1 MVLKTEKEIPNITD
15 VPEEFNNLRQICEPL
30 LSQTELSLVQQA
42 YEYAQKALGDKCWE
56 WNEPIIHHSIEVAKI
71 VVKEVGLGS
80 DSIITALL
88 HNVLDVHSDLEIRY
102 VQIEKQFG
110 KAVRNM
116 LEGINK
122 INDLDTETISIHSEN
137 YRRLML
143 ALSGDVRVILIKI
156 ADRLHD
162 MRTVDWV
169 DDKLQKRYA
178 TETSYL
184 YAPLAHRLGLYVIKS
199 ELEDL
204 ALRTLN
210 TEAYSYI
217 ENRLKETEIQR
228 QNFVADFVRPIS
240 ERLKKKN
247 FKFEMKSRTKSIYSI
262 WNKMNKSKVDFD
274 EVFDLFAIRV
284 ILNSKLEEEK
294 SDCWQVYSMVTETY
308 QPNTERMRDW
318 ISIPKS
324 NGYESL
330 HTTVMGPGGKWVE
343 VQIRTQRMDEVA
355 EKGLAAHWKYKGGKG
370 NQELDDWLSNIREI
384 LESKETSIV
393 DFIDDFQRNIYDDEI
408 FVFTPRG
415 DLKKLPG
422 GATLLDFAYDI
433 HSHLGDQCTG
443 GKVNRKHVTLK
454 HVLNNGDQVEIETNK
469 NQKPK
474 VDWLDFVTTSKAKN
488 RIKSSLNEAKKIEA
502 ANGKEII
509 LRKFKNWKLEFNDEA
524 IRLAIKH
531 FKLKYAIDLYYNI
544 SIEKIDP
551 LEIKNLLAEKQE
563 SSAQEQVAEML
574 PSEEVK
580 SLHFSEGEDYLV
592 IDNNLK
598 HVTYKL
604 APCCNPIPGDNIFGF
619 VTIKEGIK
627 IHRHSCPN
635 AKDMMER
642 YPYRVI
648 KARWK
653 NADVRNA
660 FQATVRISG
669 EDHIGLVGEITNT
682 LAKDFQIQIRSI
694 SVDSDNQGEF
704 FGTIR
709 LLVFDTGH
717 LDFVMQ
723 RLKQIEGVRHVSR
736 GD

>member
-1 MVLKTEKEIPNITD
+1 MNLIKNNTTPHTED
-15 VPEEFNNLRQICEPL
+15 VPIVYSELRSICAPL
-30 LSQTELSLVQQA
+30 LGDEELALVDKA
-42 YEYAQKALGDKCWE
+42 FEYVKQIIGDKCWE
-56 WNEPIIHHSIEVAKI
+56 WGEPILHHSVEVAKI
-71 VVKEVGLGS
+71 VVKEVGLGV
-80 DSIITALL
+80 DSILTAIL
-88 HNVLDVHSDLEIRY
+88 HNAFEEQEGAELKYAE
-102 VQIEKQFG
+102 IEKLFG
-110 KAVRNM
+110 RPVKNM

-122 INDLDTETISIHSEN
+122 INGLDTETISVHSEN

-162 MRTVDWV
+162 MRTLDWV
-169 DDKLQKRYA
+169 SDQLKHKYA
-178 TETSYL
+178 SETSYL
-184 YAPLAHRLGLYVIKS
+184 YAPLAHRMGLYVIKS

-210 TEAYSYI
+210 AEAYKYI
-217 ENRLKETEIQR
+217 ENRLKETEVQR

-284 ILNSKLEEEK
+284 ILDSKLEEEK
-294 SDCWQVYSMVTETY
+294 SECWQVYSMVTETY

-318 ISIPKS
+318 VSIPKS

-370 NQELDDWLSNIREI
+370 NKELDEWLSSIREI

-393 DFIDDFQRNIYDDEI
+393 DFIDDFQKNIYDDEI
-408 FVFTPRG
+408 FVFTPKG
-415 DLKKLPG
+415 DLKKISG

-443 GKVNRKHVTLK
+443 GKVNGRHVTIK
-454 HVLNNGDQVEIETNK
+454 HVLKNGDQVEIETSK

-474 VDWLDFVTTSKAKN
+474 VDWLEFVTTSKAKN
-488 RIKSSLNEAKKIEA
+488 RIKSSLNEAKKLEA
-502 ANGKEII
+502 AHGKEII

-544 SIEKIDP
+544 SVEKIDP
-551 LEIKNLLAEKQE
+551 LEIKNLITGKEEKSEQE
-563 SSAQEQVAEML
+563 RVAQMV
-574 PSEEVK
+574 PEEELK
-580 SLHFSEGEDYLV
+580 SLHFSEGEDFLV
-592 IDNNLK
+592 IDNNLE

-660 FQATVRISG
+660 FQATIRISG
-669 EDHIGLVGEITNT
+669 DDQIGLIGEITNS

-694 SVDSDNQGEF
+694 SVDSDNKGEF

-717 LDFVMQ
+717 LEFVMQ
-723 RLKQIEGVRHVSR
+723 RLKQINGVRHVSR